1 MSRPKKD
8 RLFPTNS
15 TRVTDAELAE
25 LVAAALRQDYEDL
38 PSAVKQIGLRT
49 GANLRAIKNW
59 YEARHAPS
67 SSHLL
72 TLARSSPGI
81 LKLVLE
87 QVGGSDLFDAF
98 QLLGG
103 QSSGQKIRPP
113 YVPIN
118 VPIKTTQP
126 ILNERQSWFL
136 GVLESEMQIRI
147 TDIVARYGVSLKT
160 AKRDVAWLKSCNLIL
175 FIGARKTGRYQLAKK
190 P

>member
-1 MSRPKKD
+1 MSRSKKD
-8 RLFPTNS
+8 RLFPGGAN
-15 TRVTDAELAE
+15 RITDLELAE
-25 LVAAALRQDYEDL
+25 LVAAALRQDYGDL
-38 PSAVKQIGLRT
+38 PSAVKQIGRRT

-103 QSSGQKIRPP
+103 QSAAQKIRPP
-113 YVPIN
+113 HVPIN
-118 VPIKTTQP
+118 VPIKTSLP

-136 GVLESEMQIRI
+136 EALENEIQVRI
-147 TDIVARYGVSLKT
+147 TDIAARYGVSLKT

-190 P
+190 A